1 MLRAII
7 CSFLLCFALLNL
19 AHAQNEVR
27 LSGAITDKLTGEAIP
42 RASISII
49 GTKKGTIANTNGRY
63 VLAVELNK
71 RLRLRITAVGFEPDT
86 VDVTISQDTKK
97 DFSLSATPV
106 KSNEIVI
113 RGDASRVEARRI
125 MREVIRRKKEWRDK
139 LFDYK
144 CEAYSRWNMK
154 TISGRDTM
162 IRSVVESTAEGYWN
176 TKYGFYERIT
186 GRKQTANFPAEA
198 NVFSVGTIMN
208 FYDNRL
214 DFGEYDLVSPV
225 ADDAFDSYDFDLVG
239 TTKINGEPVWQI
251 VLYPGLLSTAF
262 EGSLWIVQSD
272 YTIAFLDL
280 EPSKA
285 VKLGPLSQL
294 KMQQTF
300 DLYRDS
306 FWMPIDLRTFIE
318 VKLALPLVPTFRVE
332 LLSLIKNYSLN
343 SGLEDSLFW
352 GKRHIALA
360 TADSVDSATW
370 NANRAIPLAD
380 DEEKAYERIDSNIS
394 SAKNEPAGGIF
405 TLGNLISLIR
415 LPTYNNVEGWR
426 FGLGT
431 SFQPID
437 SWPAITS
444 GEISYGLADKKWK
457 YSVGLRQGILW
468 ENRKSSV
475 FRGSLSGD
483 FQGEYKDVQ
492 DVSLW
497 ATGEYFNNLNMR
509 GTLYNNLENTITSLA
524 YNEDYEVFYIQRGFK
539 FGAEITPQGDKNDM
553 YFLRYTTSMIYDQRE
568 TNVVNDTMPNI
579 EHPFRGFSVGMNQNV
594 ELGGINIGFDVR
606 VDATS
611 PDLGSEYSFT
621 LGSFGLSLQKRL
633 GGWGV
638 MEITSRYEKTF
649 SGSLPAWNLF
659 YLETRNQFF
668 AKLNNFKGLD
678 PFEFMGDEAASI
690 YVEHNFYDLP
700 TRLVGLDFMEPLN
713 LQWRIHGGIAS
724 TWIKQEG
731 TAQAVTTN
739 GKPYAELGFGVGN
752 IFNLINLNGTW
763 RLTHKRETNFYPTV
777 GVQISF

>member
-1 MLRAII
+1 MLRALV
-7 CSFLLCFALLNL
+7 CALFTSLIL
-19 AHAQNEVR
+19 ATPLRAQEEVR
-27 LSGAITDKLTGEAIP
+27 LSGAITEKRTGEAIP

-49 GTKKGTIANTNGRY
+49 GTKKGTIANKNGRY
-63 VLAVELNK
+63 VLSVEPNK
-71 RLRLRITAVGFEPDT
+71 RLLLRITAVGFEPDT
-86 VDVTISQDTKK
+86 VEVTISQDTKK
-97 DFSLSATPV
+97 DLSLSATPI

-162 IRSVVESTAEGYWN
+162 IRSIVESTAEGYWN
-176 TKYGFYERIT
+176 AKNGFYERIT

-214 DFGEYDLVSPV
+214 DFGEYELISPV

-262 EGSLWIVQSD
+262 DGSLWIVQSD

-285 VKLGPLSQL
+285 VKIGPLSQL
-294 KMQQTF
+294 RMQQTF

-318 VKLALPLVPTFRVE
+318 VKLALPLIPTFRVE
-332 LLSLIKNYSLN
+332 LLSLIKNYSVN
-343 SGLEDSLFW
+343 SGLDDSLFQ
-352 GKRHIALA
+352 GKRHIALV
-360 TADSVDSATW
+360 TADSVDSASW
-370 NANRAIPLAD
+370 DNKRAIPLAD
-380 DEEKAYERIDSNIS
+380 DEEKAYERIDSSI
-394 SAKNEPAGGIF
+394 ARGKDEPAGGIF

-437 SWPAITS
+437 TWPAITS
-444 GEISYGLADKKWK
+444 GEVSYGLADKKWK
-457 YSVGLRQGILW
+457 YSVGLKQGILW
-468 ENRKSSV
+468 ENRKTSV
-475 FRGSLSGD
+475 FRGSLSGE

-509 GTLYNNLENTITSLA
+509 GTLYSGLENTITSLA
-524 YNEDYEVFYIQRGFK
+524 YSEDYEVFYIQRGFK
-539 FGAEITPQGDKNDM
+539 FGVEVTPRGERNDT
-553 YFLRYTTSMIYDQRE
+553 YFIRYTNSKVYDERQTS
-568 TNVVNDTMPNI
+568 VVNDTMPNI
-579 EHPFRGFSVGMNQNV
+579 EHPFRGFSVGMNENV
-594 ELGGINIGFDVR
+594 ELGGVNIGFDVKI
-606 VDATS
+606 DATS

-638 MEITSRYEKTF
+638 MEITGRYEKTF
-649 SGSLPAWNLF
+649 SGGLPAWNLF

-668 AKLNNFKGLD
+668 AKFNNFKGLD

-713 LQWRIHGGIAS
+713 LQWRIHGGIAATKINQQS
-724 TWIKQEG
+724 

-739 GKPYAELGFGVGN
+739 DKPYAEIGFGVGN
-752 IFNLINLNGTW
+752 ILNLFNLNGTW

>member
-1 MLRAII
+1 MLRSVI
-7 CSFLLCFALLNL
+7 CVLFVFLSLVSPLS
-19 AHAQNEVR
+19 AQDEVR
-27 LSGAITDKLTGEAIP
+27 LSGAITEKRTGEAIP
-42 RASISII
+42 RASVSII
-49 GTKKGTIANTNGRY
+49 GTKKGTIANKDGRY
-63 VLAVELNK
+63 VIILEPNK
-71 RLRLRITAVGFEPDT
+71 RNRLRITAVGFEPDT
-86 VDVTISQDTKK
+86 VEVTINQDTKK
-97 DFSLSATPV
+97 DLSLSATPV

-162 IRSVVESTAEGYWN
+162 IRSIVESTAEGYWN
-176 TKYGFYERIT
+176 LENGFYERIT

-214 DFGEYDLVSPV
+214 DFGEYELVTPV
-225 ADDAFDSYDFDLVG
+225 ADDEFGSYDFDLIG

-285 VKLGPLSQL
+285 VKIGPLSQL
-294 KMQQTF
+294 RMQQTF

-318 VKLALPLVPTFRVE
+318 VKLALPLIPTFRVE
-332 LLSLIKNYSLN
+332 LLSLIKNYSVN
-343 SGLEDSLFW
+343 SGLNDSLFQ
-352 GKRHIALA
+352 GKRHIALV
-360 TADSVDSATW
+360 TADSVDPVSW
-370 NANRAIPLAD
+370 DSKRAIPLAD
-380 DEEKAYERIDSNIS
+380 DEEKAYERIDSGIARS
-394 SAKNEPAGGIF
+394 KDEPAGGIF

-431 SFQPID
+431 SFQPIET
-437 SWPAITS
+437 WPAITS
-444 GEISYGLADKKWK
+444 GEVSYGLADKKWK
-457 YSVGLRQGILW
+457 YSFGLKQGILW
-468 ENRKSSV
+468 TNRKTSV
-475 FRGSLSGD
+475 FKGSLSGE

-492 DVSLW
+492 DVLLW

-509 GTLYNNLENTITSLA
+509 GTLYSGLENTITSLA

-539 FGAEITPQGDKNDM
+539 FGIEVTPRGERNDT
-553 YFLRYTTSMIYDQRE
+553 YFIRYTNSMVYDERQ
-568 TNVVNDTMPNI
+568 TNIVNDTMPNI
-579 EHPFRGFSVGMNQNV
+579 EHPFRGFSIGMNENI
-594 ELGGINIGFDVR
+594 ELGGVNIGFDAKI
-606 VDATS
+606 DATS

-633 GGWGV
+633 GGWGI
-638 MEITSRYEKTF
+638 MEVTARYEKTF
-649 SGSLPAWNLF
+649 SGGLPAWNLF

-668 AKLNNFKGLD
+668 AKFNNFKGLD

-713 LQWRIHGGIAS
+713 LQWRIHGGIAA
-724 TWIKQEG
+724 TRINQEG

-739 GKPYAELGFGVGN
+739 DKPYAEIGFGVGN
-752 IFNLINLNGTW
+752 IFNLFNLNGTW